1 MPAKKKT
8 AKQNQARG
16 SSRAAQ
22 NRKIRREALREEL
35 KSREYIRQIERI
47 MDRLDP
53 DAKDR
58 FDRDDIPAVKIR
70 LDGYFRL
77 LDKTLPNLR
86 PVELPLD
93 PGMKLPMGDSTT
105 AQTAAIVQAMAEGR
119 IPPGAAV
126 AAIQAVSGH
135 LQAVSVEEYERRINA
150 LEAKLEAL
158 NHA

>member
-1 MPAKKKT
+1 M
-8 AKQNQARG
+8 AKQNQPRG

-22 NRKIRREALREEL
+22 NRRIRREALREEL

-53 DAKDR
+53 DTKDR

-77 LDKTLPNLR
+77 LDKCLPSLR
-86 PVELPLD
+86 PVDLPLPAGLAIPD
-93 PGMKLPMGDSTT
+93 GDSTA
-105 AQTAAIVQAMAEGR
+105 AQTAAIVQLMAQGQ
-119 IPPGAAV
+119 IPPSTAV
-126 AAIQAVSGH
+126 TLIQAVSGH
-135 LQAVSVEEYERRINA
+135 LQAVSAEEYEKRIAA